1 MPTPSLIAEYDRL
14 YADARRIGEPVAA
27 YEYKLVD
34 ADGAEVALPARLRAR
49 DGEWLQI
56 VSFKPSRFHG
66 NPGTVYTREG
76 EGLVPSVFGLKIVV
90 ADNG

>member
-1 MPTPSLIAEYDRL
+1 MPTPSLVAEFDRL
-14 YADARRIGEPVAA
+14 YADARSLGKPVAS
-27 YEYKLVD
+27 YTYKLVD

-56 VSFKPSRFHG
+56 ETFKPSRFHG

-90 ADNG
+90 AS